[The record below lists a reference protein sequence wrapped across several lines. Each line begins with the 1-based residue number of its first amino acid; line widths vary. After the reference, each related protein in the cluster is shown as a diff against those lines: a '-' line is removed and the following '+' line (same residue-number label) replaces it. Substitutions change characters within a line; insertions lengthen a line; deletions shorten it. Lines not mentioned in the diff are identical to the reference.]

1 MRSAPSRRSPARFWW
16 CLLPIV
22 CWLAAGG
29 VALAAGVPPATDG
42 SGWGPVENHPL
53 FRQACRAVPERAA
66 FARRMGARCFPTPD
80 GRSFCLLWYPPVGN
94 PAAGRPARPP
104 MIATLSGH
112 GSWAFDEFFLWQAAA
127 AARGYG
133 IVALQWWLGT
143 GEGPDDYYRP
153 HHSSRIPNQVL
164 RREGVP
170 AGRTLLH
177 GFSRGS
183 ANIYGV
189 TALDRHTG
197 NRFFLATVA
206 NAGKAGA
213 DFPVNREIERGR
225 FGASPFAGTHWIL
238 YGGGRDPHPD
248 RDGIPG
254 MREAAAWVT
263 RLGGTVDLFL
273 ADEEGDHG
281 GFHRRPQNMEAA
293 LQVFDRLLASTT
305 PNLPDR

>member
-1 MRSAPSRRSPARFWW
+1 
-16 CLLPIV
+16 
-22 CWLAAGG
+22 
-29 VALAAGVPPATDG
+29 
-42 SGWGPVENHPL
+42 
-53 FRQACRAVPERAA
+53 
-66 FARRMGARCFPTPD
+66 
-80 GRSFCLLWYPPVGN
+80 
-94 PAAGRPARPP
+94 

-112 GSWAFDEFFLWQAAA
+112 GSWAFDEFFLWQQAA

-143 GEGPDDYYRP
+143 GEGPGDYYRP
-153 HHSSRIPNQVL
+153 HEIYRIFDQIL
-164 RREGVP
+164 RREGIP

-189 TALDRHTG
+189 TAFDRHTG

-206 NAGKAGA
+206 NAGQAAA
-213 DFPVNREIERGR
+213 DFPVNREIDRGR

-263 RLGGTVDLFL
+263 RHGGTVDLFL
-273 ADEEGDHG
+273 ADEAGDHG

-293 LQVFDRLLASTT
+293 LQVFARLLAAGAPPR
-305 PNLPDR
+305 PNR